1 MRKIDKFGYV
11 KTKQPIDVKYY
22 VFSNLYQDEIC
33 DMIRFIIK
41 NGDEKS
47 NRVTSLLKEINK
59 KSEFSFEDKQEF
71 LALWIE
77 FQLVKDKFGSSLERL
92 MDILKIE
99 NLPISTEVAK
109 KIHLALRPNSD
120 LLEDKVFDWLV
131 ISYTY

>member
-1 MRKIDKFGYV
+1 MRKIDKFGFT
-11 KTKQPIDVKYY
+11 KTKQPLDVKYY

-131 ISYTY
+131 IS

>member
-1 MRKIDKFGYV
+1 M
-11 KTKQPIDVKYY
+11 KTKKPLDVKYY

-109 KIHLALRPNSD
+109 KIHLALRPNAD

-131 ISYTY
+131 ISRIGP

>member
-1 MRKIDKFGYV
+1 M
-11 KTKQPIDVKYY
+11 KTKQPLDVKYY